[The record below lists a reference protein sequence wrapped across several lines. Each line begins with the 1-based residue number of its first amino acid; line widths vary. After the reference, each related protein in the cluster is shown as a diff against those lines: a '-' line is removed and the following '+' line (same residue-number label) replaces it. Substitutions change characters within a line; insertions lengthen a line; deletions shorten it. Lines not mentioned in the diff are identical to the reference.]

1 MQKTILKII
10 LGLAIVAA
18 AGAAG
23 FYFGQNKTGDQAANT
38 KDTATQ
44 GPTNTTAADDAAS
57 SNNELTPIDFE
68 PEPINDAVAET
79 EKTEAKAEESNT
91 EGNEAT
97 KMDNNDI
104 KSPTDIT
111 QSGTVATERFV
122 IAIGQNAVDNVAAS
136 LKDAGFIDD
145 AAAFKAAIKPGILAL
160 VAGGYKLSKSMTE
173 AQVAAALQDR
183 PYMKWIIVPEGLR
196 KEEVAQML
204 AQDLGWTEAVKTKW
218 ITTDT
223 ATVANY
229 GEGVYFP
236 DTYLI
241 PVDEEPAKTAA
252 RMQARFNEAFA
263 AYLPQFN
270 QQNIKW
276 TTGLTFASIVQRE
289 AKNDSDMPLVAGILW
304 NRLERGMA
312 LDADAT
318 LQYARGDTGSGWWAP
333 ATAADKAIDSPY
345 NTYANKGLPPHPIC
359 SPGTEAIEA
368 TLAPA
373 TTDCLYYLHGNDGI
387 MHCAAAYEQH
397 LQNIDIYLKT
407 E

>member
-1 MQKTILKII
+1 MAII
-10 LGLAIVAA
+10 AA

-23 FYFGQNKTGDQAANT
+23 FYFGQNKTGDQSANVKNT
-38 KDTATQ
+38 GIQ
-44 GPTNTTAADDAAS
+44 GPTDTNTVANDGTS
-57 SNNELTPIDFE
+57 SNNQLTPIDFE
-68 PEPINDAVAET
+68 PEPTNEAVAET
-79 EKTEAKAEESNT
+79 EKMEAKTGESNT
-91 EGNEAT
+91 KENEAT
-97 KMDNNDI
+97 EMGNKDI
-104 KSPTDIT
+104 ESPTDAAQAGAVT
-111 QSGTVATERFV
+111 TERFV
-122 IAIGQNAVDNVAAS
+122 IAIGQNAVDDVAVS

-173 AQVAAALQDR
+173 AQVATALQEK
-183 PYMKWIIVPEGLR
+183 PYMKWLIIPEGLR

-204 AQDLGWTEAVKTKW
+204 AQDLGWTEAQKAKW

-223 ATVANY
+223 TTVANY

-241 PVDEEPAKTAA
+241 PMDEEPAKTAA

-289 AKNDSDMPLVAGILW
+289 AKNNADMPLVAGILW
-304 NRLERGMA
+304 KRLEMGMA

-318 LQYARGDTGSGWWAP
+318 LQYARGDAGNGWWAP

-345 NTYANKGLPPHPIC
+345 NTYANKGLPPRPIC
-359 SPGTEAIEA
+359 SPGIEAIEA

-387 MHCAAAYEQH
+387 THCAVTYEEH
-397 LQNIDIYLKT
+397 LQNIDKYLKT